1 MNKVGKF
8 FITWLLGF
16 FGVHKFIEKKYSIGI
31 IYLFTLGLFGIGWFY
46 DSIIAFIEIFKTEEP
61 KEKKFKDFYIKL
73 SHLMGLSY
81 PEDAE
86 VLITYNENNFSFSAN
101 NVEFSL
107 PLERIKDLSIKTS
120 KEIQQQY
127 VSSIGGAATGAFLFG
142 PLGAMIGGRAKKK
155 NVKKITKCLIITY
168 LKDNEMKYIAFGL
181 DQFDEINAKELI
193 KKFKKENTN
202 VEITKFEI

>member
-1 MNKVGKF
+1 MFGDYGLY
-8 FITWLLGF
+8 LLIF
-16 FGVHKFIEKKYSIGI
+16 
-31 IYLFTLGLFGIGWFY
+31 
-46 DSIIAFIEIFKTEEP
+46 IIAIIFYIVYKP
-61 KEKKFKDFYIKL
+61 KKEKKVKEVKHKDFYIKL

-86 VLITYNENNFSFSAN
+86 VLITYSENNFTFSAN

-120 KEIQQQY
+120 QEIQQQY
-127 VSSIGGAATGAFLFG
+127 VSSVGGAVTGAILFG
-142 PLGAMIGGRAKKK
+142 GLGAIIGGRAKKK